1 MAQYRKDMSEGELLQ
16 ALLESVDN
24 EVAFMIGQV
33 MGIMRKGDAI
43 HIEKLVKH
51 IDGLKEQVRSLSMEL
66 NNAEEREKKA

>member
-1 MAQYRKDMSEGELLQ
+1 MSEGELLQ

-43 HIEKLVKH
+43 HIEKLVMH
-51 IDGLKEQVRSLSMEL
+51 ITDLEDIIAEQKTALQV
-66 NNAEEREKKA
+66 KGDT